1 MRYIEQKICPVYPE
15 GAKKDAYQPVL
26 YGYLLE
32 RSPKLVHSVKRP
44 AVIVCPGGAYRYKSE
59 REGDPVAMR
68 FLAAGIHAFVLQYS
82 VAPNRYPAAF
92 LELASAVAEVRK
104 HASEWNVDPEKILVC
119 GFSAGGHL
127 CASLGTDWKNPLLAE
142 HLACAPYL
150 WKPDGMILC
159 YPVISMEEYGHEE
172 CCQNLMGDKREELS
186 SRLSCQKHVTADTV
200 PAFIWATFEDE
211 QVPVENSLLFAAAL
225 RGSHVA
231 CELHL
236 YEKGEH
242 GLSLCDRTTEE
253 RPSQVLPDNAGW
265 TELAVRWIRRR

>member
-1 MRYIEQKICPVYPE
+1 MRYIERKICPVYPE

-119 GFSAGGHL
+119 GFSANRLEEPPACGTSGL
-127 CASLGTDWKNPLLAE
+127 RSVSLEAGWD
-142 HLACAPYL
+142 
-150 WKPDGMILC
+150 D
-159 YPVISMEEYGHEE
+159 
-172 CCQNLMGDKREELS
+172 
-186 SRLSCQKHVTADTV
+186 
-200 PAFIWATFEDE
+200 
-211 QVPVENSLLFAAAL
+211 SLLPGDF
-225 RGSHVA
+225 
-231 CELHL
+231 
-236 YEKGEH
+236 H
-242 GLSLCDRTTEE
+242 GR
-253 RPSQVLPDNAGW
+253 
-265 TELAVRWIRRR
+265 IRA